1 MKKLNFKN
9 LFFNLVVAM
18 IIGVLFAVPAAVS
31 AAVAVGAGTLLSF
44 VPQMP
49 GILMSGLQKEI
60 WTDILLT
67 QFYPDNS
74 FISEARDMSALVEN
88 NTINLAEVGASP
100 DVLID
105 NTSYPIAVSSRT
117 DVPKSLALKTLDTT
131 STVVRNVEAMELAY
145 DKMNSVIYGHKQE
158 LFKTACKLAA
168 WNYAPS
174 SNAINTPVIAA
185 TGSIKNGKRQLLFD
199 DLMRLMVA
207 FNNLDFPADG
217 RILVLNPQHES
228 DLIMQ
233 DLLLYKAAI
242 VSGNLFGFKL
252 YRTSVTPIYNNST
265 GVKAAYGAVAAPST
279 DCISSFSFH
288 KDEVMRA
295 IGTVEMF
302 AKYMDPDNKGDVVNF
317 QMRFCA
323 LPLRTKAIAAIY
335 SPLD

>member
-174 SNAINTPVIAA
+174 SNATNTPVIAA

-252 YRTSVTPIYNNST
+252 YRTSVTPVYNNST